1 VLSEDG
7 DIVTGAL
14 SALAAIRQIRDYQE
28 EQENQ
33 EEKQQ
38 EQQPLYAYG
47 QAVPEPLLAPSV
59 QVHSKSTIDHLSTK
73 SPAYYDRPDEDVA
86 NDGDNGANAIVHD
99 DTALEQGASLLAEL
113 ASQSNRV
120 GRTLAGPSET
130 TLAIGIRET
139 TSIPALHATQQ
150 NAAGSPPTTLHVAQ
164 QHAILSP
171 REWECE
177 VCAASFAT
185 YADTLAHER
194 STHGPMAGVNDTE
207 VTLRRD
213 ERLRRMADARD
224 RTERDKQAAIDE
236 AVLEAKAHQ
245 RALHDKR
252 EAEVSCEVQRLKDDH
267 NRNLDD
273 TKTKHEE
280 AVSALGRDHM
290 RSRHELVSQHAE
302 EMRRMRETMANT
314 HTAQLS
320 CAQQEAAAAVEEHA
334 RVTAE
339 LECECRRMEEDK
351 SRQAS
356 HHGGELT
363 EVHEMHR
370 LAVESIHRDHEQ
382 KRAAATSTVAAT
394 ASTNLEIAASR
405 HAFELAE
412 AQAKHNVQLTALR
425 LVEEEMR
432 RTEVSAQRMAASAA
446 TKQDQMAKE
455 HATETEQTAAR
466 HAENIAA
473 HTLELT
479 AAAEATGALAR
490 EEMVRLHDLQLSE
503 VTTTHTSAVAALRR
517 DFDARAVEQCHA
529 FAELEE
535 AADTVQS
542 EATHAAANHA
552 AAIAQITARHEE
564 TLVSV
569 HAEYSATHAMELTA
583 AAEAAG
589 DLARKEMARQHDLQ
603 LSELATTHTLAMSAL
618 RRDFDARAVEQCHA
632 FAELEETA
640 DVVQSEAAHTSAQTL
655 RQVVSQMNAVHAD
668 EVGQMLKAVEEEK
681 LDGISRCMA
690 AAQAAHDA
698 AVEALGALSSTP
710 TARTLEEFLDVAD
723 QVGIAAKAAAFLSFG
738 ASSMGDEFGNDD
750 DEDDDG
756 ESQDTS
762 ESSSAG
768 AAGGDDELYV
778 DDDGGINRIN
788 GGDSDEGDD
797 NDDDCNDSS
806 KRESAPTRTPR
817 NNYNN
822 EARAL
827 LETQYASVL
836 EKTCMAVAQ
845 AVSRHAIAT
854 MASEELRH
862 DRIRIEEHALMSA
875 AHSDAAAELTRA
887 HEQRESD
894 KAAQHATTVEEMKSS
909 AAHDMNVAHD
919 EARDIQVAAIAEALE
934 VLAECHDAAFT
945 AAENEWVQTADMERE
960 QRSDKHRDDM
970 TALHA
975 DHELSINAL
984 EEEHAASRQRTD
996 ELHRTHLATAQEAM
1010 AEQVNAMEIA
1020 SLADEET
1027 RAAFVVRHEE
1037 ASRNAMEA
1045 RVADARARARME
1057 AVNEQT
1063 PAMESLSSAWEA
1075 KYEDAQ
1081 RLFVAEKEAAADV
1094 HERILAEEREAQESA
1109 RAAWEAHHTSRVGE
1123 VETMLEEEH
1132 ANRAEANLASAVKTM
1147 REEHDAALVAAA
1159 TGYAEEY
1166 SAMVEKHAV
1175 QESTWRDGASQELHQ
1190 TKTDLGRMTRC
1201 AVDEAMAKMGEQH
1214 GAAMRDLEAKHIDA
1228 MSCLEDRMKGQH
1240 CTLSEEHTE
1249 ALEVER
1255 LVREGEAE
1263 RADEAHLRIAQLEE
1277 VHELAKQSAVMDAD
1291 KHMITV
1297 STLKLEHQEVL
1308 DGLHTEFEE
1317 SHQRLGVEHEATV
1330 KAVVATA
1337 TETHAETRE
1346 AAEGLMAARALDHTE
1361 ELERALAAERQRITA
1376 EHSELLAEVNT
1387 AHEEALGVLKREY
1400 QDTLCTAVS
1409 DHQEQS
1415 RKASAISDAAAEQAI
1430 AKASEEAS
1438 THTLAH
1444 AALARDN
1451 MRDDHARELEEV
1463 QASHSDAL
1471 AELRSEYNESHVAAE
1486 ARLVDYATKVESEV
1500 SRSMHAAQEM
1510 AEVARLRSVEE
1521 TVKALTDE
1529 HNTAIQAILSSEEA
1543 AATEASVEAQRKQE
1557 QDMHAIR
1564 VQSAMEAREANITA
1578 TLQQERV
1585 AALTEAQGTAAIS
1598 LEALHRHHAQ
1608 FVETMKAEH
1617 TFTIQQMAEDA
1628 ATQSSDRVAVVGLVV
1643 EGMEARLASQEEE
1656 HTLALHMARATAD
1669 GAHNEAIRVLRA
1681 TLHEEHRAACELL
1694 LDTRSKE
1701 HTQVQEALLRTM
1713 RISSEAAEEMAAAEA
1728 AEAAANT
1735 AKTIAATAAAT
1746 ANAEVAARMAAETAT
1761 EAAAEVAAEAAS
1773 AAAVAATTRSLQ
1785 AKHTRVLDEATAE
1798 HAAALAETIA
1808 RHQDEARATDMAA
1821 SEALHRT
1828 VDDVREEARQEIE
1841 VVAAALV
1848 RDHDAALVSL
1858 EGVVADL
1865 REERLLKQQCER
1877 DALAKV
1883 QVGWV
1888 RRGKRIR
1895 CD

>member
-1 VLSEDG
+1 
-7 DIVTGAL
+7 
-14 SALAAIRQIRDYQE
+14 
-28 EQENQ
+28 
-33 EEKQQ
+33 
-38 EQQPLYAYG
+38 
-47 QAVPEPLLAPSV
+47 
-59 QVHSKSTIDHLSTK
+59 
-73 SPAYYDRPDEDVA
+73 
-86 NDGDNGANAIVHD
+86 
-99 DTALEQGASLLAEL
+99 
-113 ASQSNRV
+113 
-120 GRTLAGPSET
+120 
-130 TLAIGIRET
+130 
-139 TSIPALHATQQ
+139 
-150 NAAGSPPTTLHVAQ
+150 
-164 QHAILSP
+164 
-171 REWECE
+171 
-177 VCAASFAT
+177 
-185 YADTLAHER
+185 
-194 STHGPMAGVNDTE
+194 
-207 VTLRRD
+207 
-213 ERLRRMADARD
+213 
-224 RTERDKQAAIDE
+224 
-236 AVLEAKAHQ
+236 
-245 RALHDKR
+245 
-252 EAEVSCEVQRLKDDH
+252 
-267 NRNLDD
+267 
-273 TKTKHEE
+273 
-280 AVSALGRDHM
+280 
-290 RSRHELVSQHAE
+290 
-302 EMRRMRETMANT
+302 
-314 HTAQLS
+314 
-320 CAQQEAAAAVEEHA
+320 
-334 RVTAE
+334 
-339 LECECRRMEEDK
+339 MEEDK
-351 SRQAS
+351 SQQAS
-356 HHGGELT
+356 RHGGELT

-370 LAVESIHRDHEQ
+370 SAVESIHRDHEQ
-382 KRAAATSTVAAT
+382 KRAAATSTVTAT
-394 ASTNLEIAASR
+394 ASTTLEIAASR

-425 LVEEEMR
+425 LAEEEMR
-432 RTEVSAQRMAASAA
+432 RTEASAQRMVASAA
-446 TKQDQMAKE
+446 TKQDQMAKA
-455 HATETEQTAAR
+455 HATEMGQTAAR

-503 VTTTHTSAVAALRR
+503 VTTTHTSAAAALRR
-517 DFDARAVEQCHA
+517 DFDARAVDQCHA

-542 EATHAAANHA
+542 EAAHAAANHA
-552 AAIAQITARHEE
+552 ATVAQITARHEE

-569 HAEYSATHAMELTA
+569 HAEYAATHATELTA
-583 AAEAAG
+583 AAEAA
-589 DLARKEMARQHDLQ
+589 DTLARKEMAQQHDLQ
-603 LSELATTHTLAMSAL
+603 LSEMATTHTLAASAL

-640 DVVQSEAAHTSAQTL
+640 DVVQSEATHTAAQTL

-668 EVGQMLKAVEEEK
+668 EIGQMLKAVEEEK
-681 LDGISRCMA
+681 LDGISRCLA

-698 AVEALGALSSTP
+698 AVETLGALSSTP
-710 TARTLEEFLDVAD
+710 TARTLEEILDVAD

-756 ESQDTS
+756 ESRDTS

-788 GGDSDEGDD
+788 GDNSDDDDD
-797 NDDDCNDSS
+797 NDDACNGSS
-806 KRESAPTRTPR
+806 KRKSAPTHTRR
-817 NNYNN
+817 VNYNN
-822 EARAL
+822 EARSL
-827 LETQYASVL
+827 LEAQYASVL
-836 EKTCMAVAQ
+836 EETFIAVAQ
-845 AVSRHAIAT
+845 AVSQHAVAT

-862 DRIRIEEHALMSA
+862 DQIRIEEQALMSA
-875 AHSDAAAELTRA
+875 VHTDAATALTRE

-894 KAAQHATTVEEMKSS
+894 TAAQHATTVEEMKSF
-909 AAHDMNVAHD
+909 AAHDMTVAQD
-919 EARDIQVAAIAEALE
+919 AAREIQVAAIAEALE

-960 QRSDKHRDDM
+960 QRSDKHLNDM

-975 DHELSINAL
+975 DHQLSINAL
-984 EEEHAASRQRTD
+984 VEEHTASRRRTD

-1010 AEQVNAMEIA
+1010 AEQVNAMENA

-1081 RLFVAEKEAAADV
+1081 RLFVVEKEAAADV
-1094 HERILAEEREAQESA
+1094 HERILEEEREAQESA

-1132 ANRAEANLASAVKTM
+1132 ANRAEVAHVAALRSADANMASAVKIM

-1159 TGYAEEY
+1159 TGYAEAC
-1166 SAMVEKHAV
+1166 SAMVEKHAM
-1175 QESTWRDGASQELHQ
+1175 QESTWRDGASHELHQ

-1201 AVDEAMAKMGEQH
+1201 AVDEAMAKMG
-1214 GAAMRDLEAKHIDA
+1214 AATRDLEAKHIDA
-1228 MSCLEDRMKGQH
+1228 MSCLEDRMKDKH
-1240 CTLSEEHTE
+1240 RTLSAEHTE

-1255 LVREGEAE
+1255 LVRDGEAE
-1263 RADEAHLRIAQLEE
+1263 RADEAHLRIAHLEE
-1277 VHELAKQSAVMDAD
+1277 VHELAKQSAAMDTD
-1291 KHMITV
+1291 KHFLAV
-1297 STLKLEHQEVL
+1297 STLKLEHQEAL

-1346 AAEGLMAARALDHTE
+1346 ATEGLMAARALDHTE
-1361 ELERALAAERQRITA
+1361 ELERALAAERQKFTA
-1376 EHSELLAEVNT
+1376 EHGELLAEVNT

-1415 RKASAISDAAAEQAI
+1415 RKASEISDEAAEQAI

-1438 THTLAH
+1438 THASAH

-1451 MRDDHARELEEV
+1451 LRDDHARELEEV

-1529 HNTAIQAILSSEEA
+1529 HNTAIQAILSSEAA

-1585 AALTEAQGTAAIS
+1585 AALTEAQGTAAMS
-1598 LEALHRHHAQ
+1598 LEALHRRHAQ
-1608 FVETMKAEH
+1608 LVEAIKAEH
-1617 TFTIQQMAEDA
+1617 TRTIQQMAGDA
-1628 ATQSSDRVAVVGLVV
+1628 AKQSSDRVAVVGLVV
-1643 EGMEARLASQEEE
+1643 EGMEARLAAQEEE
-1656 HTLALHMARATAD
+1656 HALALKMARATAD
-1669 GAHNEAIRVLRA
+1669 GAHNEATRVLRA
-1681 TLHEEHRAACELL
+1681 TLHGEHRAACEAL
-1694 LDTRSKE
+1694 LDARSKE

-1735 AKTIAATAAAT
+1735 AETIAATAAAT
-1746 ANAEVAARMAAETAT
+1746 ANAEVAARVAAETAT
-1761 EAAAEVAAEAAS
+1761 EAATEVAAEAAS

-1785 AKHTRVLDEATAE
+1785 AKH
-1798 HAAALAETIA
+1798 AAALAETIA
-1808 RHQDEARATDMAA
+1808 RHQDEARAADMAA

-1865 REERLLKQQCER
+1865 REERLLKQKCER

-1888 RRGKRIR
+1888 RRGERVR